1 VTFGCR
7 ETIPPAATGTSSQRS
22 SPEYGVAMRETFKG
36 FLVLRLAGLLAL
48 VIVVAI
54 VLGIRALA
62 RGSDV
67 AGVAFIVVAVVFAV
81 GLGSLVA
88 RHVGTRHR

>member
-1 VTFGCR
+1 
-7 ETIPPAATGTSSQRS
+7 
-22 SPEYGVAMRETFKG
+22 MRETFKG

-67 AGVAFIVVAVVFAV
+67 AGATIIVVAVVFAV

-88 RHVGTRHR
+88 RHTRTRRR